1 MNDEDKANTVLITEA
16 ARSIL
21 KDEIKHL
28 NLVPSVAIKLLKL
41 TNDDNARIE
50 SLSLII
56 ETEPVLAAKILKQ
69 VNSAAY
75 ALPNKITSIHRA
87 VNMLGF
93 STVRQLAINL
103 LLYNKLVQQDSKQA
117 FDLLF
122 FWQHCLYVASLSRR
136 IALALGHQD
145 PDLVYTGGLLHD
157 IGKIVL
163 ETHGRVTYSD
173 FITSMDKSGHS
184 SIEEERLFFGITHAE
199 MGHIFCLEW
208 QLPTS
213 IMAITACHHN
223 QPAETS
229 SYAKYKTEI
238 AIVSFAN
245 YIAWI
250 QGIGSATH
258 DSHSKLQS
266 AVLEVINIDQLNLE
280 ALLQQADQ
288 DMKITR
294 EFYDIQLPGLTTL
307 RATLVKATIN
317 LSQISTNKPH
327 AAVDTSSKKSSSCL
341 TAPHHSL
348 NPDEFIP
355 RTLEAIQDEFSF
367 DRSIM
372 FTIDPKRRCL
382 IASYGWP
389 ESILPAQLQP
399 FEIDMS
405 GIFGLLLRCLREKK
419 AVIINTKLEPH
430 NQIIQRLNTNEFIA
444 VPVLHHNR
452 LVGVLYA
459 DNSLSKKPMHEQL
472 LPEIMPIAYE
482 LGIAMFNAKQ
492 YNQQK
497 KHAQLDHLTQLF
509 NKRMVNNVL
518 TDIFQGDDT
527 KLANIAIGFV
537 DIDKFKLFNDTC
549 GHQAGDDALKIVADI
564 LRSLTRPGDFIGRY
578 GGEEFLFILRNT
590 DQKGAYGYAER
601 LRSEIERRGKIMSGR
616 FHGHLLTVS
625 IGVSMYSTDYTH
637 YNDMIEAADQAMY
650 RAKNEGR
657 NRIVMQPD
665 IVADK
670 NKPAPF
676 YDTIVSG

>member
-1 MNDEDKANTVLITEA
+1 MTDEDKDNTELIKKA

-28 NLVPSVAIKLLKL
+28 QLVPSVAIKLLKL

-50 SLSLII
+50 HLSLII

-75 ALPNKITSIHRA
+75 ALPNKITSISRA
-87 VNMLGF
+87 VTMLGF
-93 STVRQLAINL
+93 SSVRQLAINL
-103 LLYNKLVQQDSKQA
+103 LLYNKLIQQGSKRA

-136 IALALGHQD
+136 IAVALKYPD

-163 ETHGRVTYSD
+163 ETYGRVTYSD
-173 FITSMDKSGHS
+173 FIHSMGKSGHS
-184 SIEEERLFFGITHAE
+184 TIEEERRFFGITHTE
-199 MGHIFCLEW
+199 MGHVFCLEW
-208 QLPTS
+208 QLPPS
-213 IMAITACHHN
+213 ITAIVAFHHN
-223 QPAETS
+223 QPTETS

-266 AVLEVINIDQLNLE
+266 AVLETINIDQLDLE
-280 ALLQQADQ
+280 ALLQQVDQ

-317 LSQISTNKPH
+317 LSQISEDNPFS
-327 AAVDTSSKKSSSCL
+327 AVDMSGRKPSSCL

-348 NPDEFIP
+348 NPDDFIP
-355 RTLEAIQDEFSF
+355 RTLEAIQDEFCF

-382 IASYGWP
+382 IASYCWP
-389 ESILPAQLQP
+389 TSILPTALQP

-405 GIFGLLLRCLREKK
+405 GISGLLLTCLREKK
-419 AVIINTKLEPH
+419 AVIVNTAIERDNPIL
-430 NQIIQRLNTNEFIA
+430 QRLNTSEFIA

-452 LVGVLYA
+452 LSGVLYA
-459 DNSLSKKPMHEQL
+459 DNSQSKKPMREPL

-492 YNQQK
+492 YDQQK
-497 KHAQLDHLTQLF
+497 KHAQIDHLTQLF
-509 NKRMVNNVL
+509 NKRML
-518 TDIFQGDDT
+518 TNFLTEIFQGDES

-578 GGEEFLFILRNT
+578 GGEEFLFVLRNT
-590 DQKGAYGYAER
+590 DAKGAHGYAER
-601 LRSEIERRGKIMSGR
+601 IRSEIERRGKLMSQR

-625 IGVSMYSTDYTH
+625 IGVSMYSADYTN
-637 YNDMIEAADQAMY
+637 YTDMIEAADQAMY
-650 RAKNEGR
+650 RAKEEGR
-657 NRIVMQPD
+657 NRIVMLPN
-665 IVADK
+665 VAADK
-670 NKPAPF
+670 K
-676 YDTIVSG
+676 